1 MELYEY
7 LSKQGSCINYRQT
20 IAQFRVGDSIH
31 RKDKNG
37 TYIIKGF
44 DDRGYVA
51 ITCKKWQIELERL
64 QRASDVVMIRME
76 NIKCHVG
83 RNRKLI

>member
-7 LSKQGSCINYRQT
+7 LSKQGEYCNYRQT
-20 IAQFRVGDSIH
+20 VAEFRVGDSVH
-31 RKDKNG
+31 LKDKNG

-44 DDRGYVA
+44 ERGYVA
-51 ITCKKWQIELERL
+51 ITCKKWQVELQQL
-64 QRASDVVMIRME
+64 QRASDVVVTRMS

-83 RNRKLI
+83 VPKMFK